1 MFANTIKIVS
11 AALVACAVTLSLA
24 ALGNAS
30 GEGNGV
36 VVLDSAY
43 SVDETIARV
52 KTDIADKGIMFFMD
66 VDQSKLA
73 AGADIK
79 LQPSHLLI
87 FGNPPL
93 GIQFL
98 TSNPVSGLD
107 WPVRLLVYRGR
118 RRQGAHGLQR
128 LHLGR
133 APPRNHRPRSAVP
146 DGDHGDRVDHLRRDA
161 NRRPFAVAA
170 G

>member
-1 MFANTIKIVS
+1 MFANTIKIVL

-73 AGADIK
+73 AGADIN
-79 LQPSHLLI
+79 LRPSHLLI

-107 WPVRLLVYRGR
+107 WPVRLLVFQDTDGQVKLAYNDFTWV
-118 RRQGAHGLQR
+118 AHRHGITDRDPQFQM
-128 LHLGR
+128 
-133 APPRNHRPRSAVP
+133 ATMVIESITSAA
-146 DGDHGDRVDHLRRDA
+146 R
-161 NRRPFAVAA
+161 
-170 G
+170 

>member
-1 MFANTIKIVS
+1 MLANTIKIVS
-11 AALVACAVTLSLA
+11 AALVAFAVTLSLA

-66 VDQSKLA
+66 IDQSKLA
-73 AGADIK
+73 AGADIN
-79 LQPSHLLI
+79 LRPSHLLI

-107 WPVRLLVYRGR
+107 WPVRLLVFQDADGQVKLAYNDFTWV
-118 RRQGAHGLQR
+118 AHRHGITDRDPQFQM
-128 LHLGR
+128 
-133 APPRNHRPRSAVP
+133 ATMVIESITSAA
-146 DGDHGDRVDHLRRDA
+146 R
-161 NRRPFAVAA
+161 
-170 G
+170 

>member
-1 MFANTIKIVS
+1 MLTRIV
-11 AALVACAVTLSLA
+11 ALA
-24 ALGNAS
+24 AAAAAAVIVTIAASALTNADT
-30 GEGNGV
+30 GNGV

-73 AGADIK
+73 AGADIN
-79 LQPSHLLI
+79 LRPSHLLI

-107 WPVRLLVYRGR
+107 WPVRLLVFQDTDGQVKLAYNDFTWV
-118 RRQGAHGLQR
+118 AHRHGITDRDPQFQM
-128 LHLGR
+128 
-133 APPRNHRPRSAVP
+133 ATMVIESITSA
-146 DGDHGDRVDHLRRDA
+146 A
-161 NRRPFAVAA
+161 KTQ
-170 G
+170 

>member
-1 MFANTIKIVS
+1 MFANTTRIVS
-11 AALVACAVTLSLA
+11 AALIACAVTLSLV

-36 VVLDSAY
+36 IVLDSAY

-66 VDQSKLA
+66 VDQAKLA

-79 LQPSHLLI
+79 LLPSHLLI

-107 WPVRLLVYRGR
+107 WPVRLLVY
-118 RRQGAHGLQR
+118 Q
-128 LHLGR
+128 
-133 APPRNHRPRSAVP
+133 
-146 DGDHGDRVDHLRRDA
+146 DA
-161 NRRPFAVAA
+161 NGKVHMAYNDFTWVAHRHGITDRDPQFQMA
-170 G
+170 TMVIESITSAAK